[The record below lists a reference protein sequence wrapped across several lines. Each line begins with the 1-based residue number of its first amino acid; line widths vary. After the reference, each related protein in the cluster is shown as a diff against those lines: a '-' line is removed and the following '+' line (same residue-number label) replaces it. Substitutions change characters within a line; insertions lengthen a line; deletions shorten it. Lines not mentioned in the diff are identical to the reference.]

1 MLVTRKCQVLLLCF
15 DDTNTV
21 SVTWNS
27 YSRAREGGGEK
38 KMVCVRERERE
49 RERERQTDRQTDR
62 QTNRERGRR
71 RERETKRH
79 IHT

>member
-1 MLVTRKCQVLLLCF
+1 MLVTKECQVLLLCF

-21 SVTWNS
+21 SVTWNT
-27 YSRAREGGGEK
+27 YSREREGGGEK

-49 RERERQTDRQTDR
+49 RERQTDRQTD
-62 QTNRERGRR
+62 RGRR